1 MSGMWSAVAVFCGG
15 GIGCLTRWGL
25 GALLNPI
32 FPTIPLGTVA
42 VNLLGCFFF
51 GLVYALAEQNALS
64 KEWRVILLAG
74 FMGGFTTFST
84 FAFDTVQMARGGPLG
99 PSLLHL
105 FLQVGCGC
113 LCVVL
118 GLWLGGKS

>member
-1 MSGMWSAVAVFCGG
+1 MPAWLGVALFGG
-15 GIGCLTRWGL
+15 LGSLTRYYL
-25 GALLNPI
+25 GSWILHKTNQQA
-32 FPTIPLGTVA
+32 FPWGTVA

-51 GLVYALAEQNALS
+51 GLVYALAEQNALRS
-64 KEWRVILLAG
+64 QWRVILLAG